1 MTEDKDRVL
10 NELNLIFAY
19 LRSFV
24 TRNAVDL
31 YSKSII
37 QKAISNFNNLEMA
50 IRTHI
55 HLDLPFIEVLID
67 DFHKY
72 FKEYIDG
79 IRTIS
84 NKYNQ
89 TNFLPAVET
98 RLSDMNLSLSNYYF
112 KREQIGCYGTFLT
125 ALPEVVKRFIKIG
138 EASKDHD
145 MAVKMVEEIRCL
157 KDISVEGTDSWNP
170 GRSYFASIVGPSFMG
185 KTQTAFTLSHK
196 INVIYVNLMATVL
209 EIDDPNNQP
218 IYEPFKQF
226 SDLFREA
233 ITKDSTS
240 LEAANLD
247 TRGEDLTHFRE
258 GYYTLGLLYLLI
270 RSYSLKMDQSVEN
283 RFLERINMKKA
294 LIPAFNVSE
303 FKERLDGNLIV
314 TYTLLLNFTCR
325 NEYRFG

>member
-1 MTEDKDRVL
+1 MHVEKDRVASEIKL
-10 NELNLIFAY
+10 FSRYLKRFKRKIDSEDKKIIKKIKKRLHKCKRIFKDY
-19 LRSFV
+19 F
-24 TRNAVDL
+24 D
-31 YSKSII
+31 SK
-37 QKAISNFNNLEMA
+37 F
-50 IRTHI
+50 
-55 HLDLPFIEVLID
+55 PFIEVIVD
-67 DFHKY
+67 DFQKY
-72 FKEYIDG
+72 FSHHIDKIKEESNNYT
-79 IRTIS
+79 TIS
-84 NKYNQ
+84 QLENIMD
-89 TNFLPAVET
+89 FLDDLN
-98 RLSDMNLSLSNYYF
+98 RSLSDYDF
-112 KREQIGCYGTFLT
+112 KSVQIGRGSTFLME
-125 ALPEVVKRFIKIG
+125 LPEVVKRFIKIG
-138 EASKDHD
+138 EASKDDD
-145 MAVKMVEEIRCL
+145 MAVKIVEEIKCL

>member
-84 NKYNQ
+84 NNYNQ

-170 GRSYFASIVGPSFMG
+170 GTSYYASIVGPSFMG

-196 INVIYVNLMATVL
+196 INVIYVNLTAIVL
-209 EIDDPNNQP
+209 KIDDPNNQP

-226 SDLFREA
+226 SNLFLKAINQDLA
-233 ITKDSTS
+233 S
-240 LEAANLD
+240 LSAANLEPH
-247 TRGEDLTHFRE
+247 GENLTNFEE
-258 GYYTLGLLYLLI
+258 GFYTLGLLYLLI
-270 RSYSLKMDQSVEN
+270 RSYAIKSEQSVED
-283 RFLERINMKKA
+283 RFLERINMQTA
-294 LIPAFNVSE
+294 SIPALNVRE
-303 FKERLDGNLIV
+303 FKARLNGNLNSNQS
-314 TYTLLLNFTCR
+314 LLLNFTCR
-325 NEYRFG
+325 NENRFG